1 MQIIGL
7 VLSLSLA
14 SPTTLNISSGSIE
27 GTSFV
32 LPIGIRK
39 SLSAWGPGNNGGV
52 DIPGSIGTNAW
63 GHVFVIYN
71 PTLATT
77 DVLLSA
83 SAYNPVLPSGYTQK
97 QIIQSF
103 LTNAAG
109 EVEPGEWTGDGRFT
123 LSYGREAVLNYRL
136 ALPPPNPHVT
146 YLGLVSAGT
155 PYGVKLLAHFNT
167 VGFNSDGLNYGFY
180 SLLLDPDAYPIG
192 RLDGSVPPWSGTVD
206 PTAYARVSATALFA
220 KPAGF
225 NFTIPASQRT
235 DEMGQVFF
243 GSQSGTNNN
252 FGHLYLQGWTH
263 PREPDRPTVS
273 IAIIGASLT
282 MDRNA
287 NNWPNVA
294 ARELEFGKS
303 SRVKIMLAGKEGQA
317 SSSWLSSGW
326 ASKVAAVRP
335 HVVVLDMTADAN
347 PGFSISTSQSL
358 ANIYTFVDTIRAN
371 NPNVP
376 IFLFKANHMRPDA
389 TQFANVLNYYAN
401 YAVVQANRSDIFIL
415 DTYTPWGNPALHP
428 EEYANGDGIHPLF
441 SGNTRATIPAFVSAI
456 APMVN

>member
-1 MQIIGL
+1 MQITGL
-7 VLSLSLA
+7 ILSLSLV

-32 LPIGIRK
+32 LPVGIRK

-52 DIPGSIGTNAW
+52 DIPGSIGANAW

-103 LTNAAG
+103 LTDGAG
-109 EVEPGEWTGDGRFT
+109 NIREGEWRQNGTFDLAIGVTAVLAENLTFTHLVPSGVPLGTKIRGRFNVVGYNT
-123 LSYGREAVLNYRL
+123 ESSNWGFY
-136 ALPPPNPHVT
+136 
-146 YLGLVSAGT
+146 GLV
-155 PYGVKLLAHFNT
+155 V
-167 VGFNSDGLNYGFY
+167 
-180 SLLLDPDAYPIG
+180 DPDAYPTA
-192 RLDGSVPPWSGTVD
+192 RLDG
-206 PTAYARVSATALFA
+206 TANYAGVTATAV
-220 KPAGF
+220 
-225 NFTIPASQRT
+225 FTKIQGLNCSVSMSQFS
-235 DEMGQVFF
+235 DEMGQIFF
-243 GSQSGTNNN
+243 GSLSGTSNNM
-252 FGHLYLQGWTH
+252 GHIYLQGWDH
-263 PREPDRPTVS
+263 PRDPEHPTVS
-273 IAIIGASLT
+273 IAIVGASLT

-294 ARELEFGKS
+294 ARELELGKS

-317 SSSWLSSGW
+317 SSSWLSAGW

-347 PGFSISTSQSL
+347 SGQNISVAQSL
-358 ANIYTFVDTIRAN
+358 ANTYAFIDAIRAN

-376 IFLFKANHMRPDA
+376 IFLFKANHMRSDA
-389 TQFANVLNYYAN
+389 TQFANVLNYYSN
-401 YAVVQANRSDIFIL
+401 YAVVQANRPNVFIL
-415 DTYTPWGNPALHP
+415 DTYTPWGNPAVHP
-428 EEYANGDGIHPLF
+428 EEYANGDGVHPLF
-441 SGNTRATIPAFVSAI
+441 NGNRRVSIPEFVSAVG
-456 APMVN
+456 PFVN